1 MVDPAVVLD
10 MRGISKTFPGV
21 KALDNV
27 NFDLVRG
34 EVHALCGE
42 NGAGKS
48 TLIKILCGAY
58 RPDTGSITLEGTP
71 ITFHHPAEAQH
82 NGISIIY
89 QEFNL
94 LPDRTIAQN
103 IFLGR
108 EPMRGFRVDDA
119 KMNADT
125 RALLNSV
132 EIDID
137 PRTPV
142 GELRVAQQQVVEI
155 AKAISFNAKI
165 LLMDEPTAAL
175 SPNEVDSLMALVKRL
190 SARGVTVVYI
200 SHRLDENY
208 RIADRATVLKDG
220 QHILT
225 APLSTLKQRDLVTA
239 MVGRELSDLF
249 PPLADPAAIGE
260 PILDVRGVYVSDWLK
275 DISFTVRRGEI
286 LGIAG
291 LEGSGRTF
299 LARALFGAERI
310 SRGSVTLL
318 GKALHLRRPSDAIQA
333 GIGFITEDR
342 KREGLM
348 LPMSIRRN
356 IALPS
361 LRLRQRFGL
370 IEFAKEAQTV
380 EHYTESLDVRGAGQH
395 TEVQFL
401 SGGNQQKVVLAKW
414 LATEARM
421 LIFDEPTRGIDVGAK
436 ASIHT
441 LMRKLAS
448 EGIGVIMISS
458 ELPEIIGMSDRIL
471 VMKRGELVAEFPAG
485 NLSEAEIMAAA
496 TGTTLAK
503 GVA

>member
-21 KALDNV
+21 KALDNW
-27 NFDLVRG
+27 NLYLVRV

-175 SPNEVDSLMALVKRL
+175 SPNEVDSLMALVKGL
-190 SARGVTVVYI
+190 SARGVTVV
-200 SHRLDENY
+200 
-208 RIADRATVLKDG
+208 
-220 QHILT
+220 
-225 APLSTLKQRDLVTA
+225 
-239 MVGRELSDLF
+239 
-249 PPLADPAAIGE
+249 
-260 PILDVRGVYVSDWLK
+260 
-275 DISFTVRRGEI
+275 
-286 LGIAG
+286 
-291 LEGSGRTF
+291 
-299 LARALFGAERI
+299 
-310 SRGSVTLL
+310 
-318 GKALHLRRPSDAIQA
+318 
-333 GIGFITEDR
+333 
-342 KREGLM
+342 
-348 LPMSIRRN
+348 
-356 IALPS
+356 
-361 LRLRQRFGL
+361 
-370 IEFAKEAQTV
+370 
-380 EHYTESLDVRGAGQH
+380 
-395 TEVQFL
+395 
-401 SGGNQQKVVLAKW
+401 
-414 LATEARM
+414 
-421 LIFDEPTRGIDVGAK
+421 
-436 ASIHT
+436 
-441 LMRKLAS
+441 
-448 EGIGVIMISS
+448 
-458 ELPEIIGMSDRIL
+458 
-471 VMKRGELVAEFPAG
+471 
-485 NLSEAEIMAAA
+485 
-496 TGTTLAK
+496 
-503 GVA
+503 